1 MKISIYQIDAFAAS
15 VFSGNPAAV
24 CPLTSW
30 PEESL
35 LQEIAAENNLS
46 ETSFFVPEKEAY
58 RIRWFTPKTEVD
70 LCGHGTLAA
79 AWVVFRY
86 FEPSAEKAV
95 FLSRSGP
102 LAVGREEERIV
113 LDLPARPLSPCPP
126 PEELVAGLDC
136 EPLEVLCG
144 EDCLA
149 VLPTEEDVAKL
160 SPDLAAL
167 GKLDRRA
174 VIVTARGRDADFVSR
189 CFAPRLG
196 IDEDPVTGSAHC
208 SLVPYWSKVLGK
220 TELRALQL
228 SKRGGELFC
237 RDRGERVHIAGRA
250 VPYLEGMITI

>member
-70 LCGHGTLAA
+70 LCGDRHSRRGH
-79 AWVVFRY
+79 R
-86 FEPSAEKAV
+86 PGPSDRHSAEKAV

-126 PEELVAGLDC
+126 PEELVAGLNC

-174 VIVTARGRDADFVSR
+174 VIVMARGRDADFVSR

-196 IDEDPVTGSAHC
+196 IAEDPVTGSAHC